1 MIGHAAGPPRATWLM
16 PTTAGQS
23 FFGPASQSQPPAL
36 VTDDELVVANGDSC
50 AAAVTCAGWR
60 PPSRP

>member
-1 MIGHAAGPPRATWLM
+1 M

-50 AAAVTCAGWR
+50 AAAVTCAGRR